1 MTDIIPKPRRA
12 LPAFVSGNWIT
23 LAFGMLMACAT
34 CGMSA
39 QTDLGRTAL
48 PDPEELAAWVQSRET
63 VFDDVLELQ
72 SLTYP
77 HREGAVANAE
87 RIVELWNTIAAEL
100 PENDLLRQRSSYI
113 AAKLFKQTN
122 PHRAAKIAE
131 DSIYPAWSASLYL
144 KAGKREDSERMER
157 LAQTRE
163 QQTKAFQKQIIRFSS
178 GQENMTEWLL
188 GQPVMDRIKFLTS
201 GVGNP
206 GSQQHQQGFSGFTA
220 SLPDNIRL
228 RRVMTLYYQPSVED
242 NFNSIDGE
250 LNLAEPILRT
260 TAKTFPEKLGKTYRT
275 LVESGTGVNG
285 WFTGPLRIPGDWG
298 PTGNAL
304 KVTADLLHDAGAAK
318 DEILAVAK
326 TQAAKADNPN
336 MRCRWLALVAYLED
350 GHPDMRTNPDA
361 ILIEKLDG
369 TESQRRW
376 ALAWL
381 PNLLAE
387 AAPRT
392 PQEYKNMGVPDAVI
406 SNAGKCATD
415 EDQILLCNAI
425 GTFPPPTGLEQVMN
439 IASAQSSNL
448 SVWRNAVDAIFRQYS
463 RVRVQPA
470 RELDPVMPNPDFIR
484 LLPALRKALYPRLSD
499 KPDCS
504 TVLRILAELQ
514 DPELDGQ
521 IARHLLGGKIEGTTF
536 MQSSAA
542 TVSFYKHLQWPRTIA
557 AFEALGK
564 DQTFAQSEYAAR
576 LAKDL
581 GKRN

>member
-1 MTDIIPKPRRA
+1 M
-12 LPAFVSGNWIT
+12 AFVN
-23 LAFGMLMACAT
+23 CAK
-34 CGMSA
+34 SE
-39 QTDLGRTAL
+39 QTGLGIPSL
-48 PDPEELAAWVQSRET
+48 PEPEELAAWVQTREI

-72 SLTYP
+72 WLTYP
-77 HREGAVANAE
+77 PRDKAVANAE

-100 PENDLLRQRSSYI
+100 PENDLLRQRLSYI
-113 AAKLFKQTN
+113 AAKPFEQTN
-122 PHRAAKIAE
+122 PHLAAKIAE
-131 DSIYPAWSASLYL
+131 DCIFPAWSASLYL

-163 QQTKAFQKQIIRFSS
+163 EKTKEFQKQISRFSS

-201 GVGNP
+201 GVCN
-206 GSQQHQQGFSGFTA
+206 SWSHQDQQGFSGFTV

-228 RRVMTLYYQPSVED
+228 RRVMALYYQPSVED

-250 LNLAEPILRT
+250 LNIAEPILRT
-260 TAKTFPEKLGKTYRT
+260 TAKAFPEKLGKTYRI
-275 LVESGTGVNG
+275 LVESGVGVNE
-285 WFTGPLRIPGDWG
+285 WFTGPLKIPGDWG

-304 KVTADLLHDAGAAK
+304 KVMADLLHDADAAK
-318 DEILAVAK
+318 GEILFVAR
-326 TQAAKADNPN
+326 TQSAKLDNPN
-336 MRCRWLALVAYLED
+336 MRCRWLALAAYLED
-350 GHPDMRTNPDA
+350 GHPDMRANSDA

-369 TESQRRW
+369 SESQRRW

-392 PQEYKNMGVPDAVI
+392 PQEYKTMGVPKAVI

-425 GTFPPPTGLEQVMN
+425 GTFPPPIGLEQVMN
-439 IASAQSSNL
+439 IASAQSSNIN
-448 SVWRNAVDAIFRQYS
+448 VWRNALDAISLQYS
-463 RVRVQPA
+463 RVRVPPA
-470 RELDPVMPNPDFIR
+470 RELDAVMPNPDFIR

-499 KPDCS
+499 KLDCNI
-504 TVLRILAELQ
+504 VLRILAELQ

-521 IARHLLGGKIEGTTF
+521 IARHLLGGKLEGTTF

-542 TVSFYKHLQWPRTIA
+542 TVSFYEHMQWPQTIA
-557 AFEALGK
+557 AFESLGK
-564 DQTFAQSEYAAR
+564 DQKFAESEYADR

-581 GKRN
+581 RKRN